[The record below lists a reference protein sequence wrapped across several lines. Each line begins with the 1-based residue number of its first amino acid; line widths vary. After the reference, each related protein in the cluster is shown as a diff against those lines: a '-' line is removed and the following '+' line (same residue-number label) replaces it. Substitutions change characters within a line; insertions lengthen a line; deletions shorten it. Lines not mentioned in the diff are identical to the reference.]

1 MLTSSAISIC
11 PFKMYVW
18 HDISWCHV
26 PGTVHSRGEPVVV
39 ARRAPETKGPHTSP
53 QVLTLTS
60 QVVPAK
66 SHNLLGPQFFP
77 FSQIIKMASIISKIT
92 FQLYVFLDVLTV
104 SQVGLVEIHFGAVRR
119 LVYPLPWT
127 QNKTIR

>member
-1 MLTSSAISIC
+1 MLTSSAIAIC

-26 PGTVHSRGEPVVV
+26 PGTVLSCGEPVVV

-53 QVLTLTS
+53 QVLTS

-92 FQLYVFLDVLTV
+92 FQLCVFLDVLTL
-104 SQVGLVEIHFGAVRR
+104 SQVGLVEIHSSAVRR